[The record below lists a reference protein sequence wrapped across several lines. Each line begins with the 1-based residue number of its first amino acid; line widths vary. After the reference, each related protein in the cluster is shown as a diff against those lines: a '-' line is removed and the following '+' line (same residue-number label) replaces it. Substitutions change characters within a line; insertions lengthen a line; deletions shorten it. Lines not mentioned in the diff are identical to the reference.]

1 MSCHSSSFPKIT
13 CLIVCNPITWT
24 YKMPQY
30 LMFSIIVMKWH
41 DICHRWTKK
50 AGKWDISRWI
60 SIKLV
65 HSSDQHNLIYI
76 WDQLYL
82 RNGDMMFC
90 SVRKSSKIEQW
101 LSSFFWFAMDDIS
114 EILKQVDD
122 DIKADKR
129 ICPWCRNSIGREKG
143 CNYVICPSSNC
154 GMAFCFLCATEMPKG
169 RSTCTTH
176 TCIPANFR
184 KIMMAHRLNQPIP
197 SGQNQKKVMV
207 ATPTNDILSIVFDS
221 NMTVGTLK
229 DRISAK
235 IAVDSKNIMLHY
247 HGYTMDNNSVLL
259 TSYHVQENTTIQMS
273 VRVNGG
279 CLTKY

>member
-1 MSCHSSSFPKIT
+1 
-13 CLIVCNPITWT
+13 
-24 YKMPQY
+24 
-30 LMFSIIVMKWH
+30 
-41 DICHRWTKK
+41 
-50 AGKWDISRWI
+50 
-60 SIKLV
+60 
-65 HSSDQHNLIYI
+65 
-76 WDQLYL
+76 
-82 RNGDMMFC
+82 
-90 SVRKSSKIEQW
+90 
-101 LSSFFWFAMDDIS
+101 
-114 EILKQVDD
+114 
-122 DIKADKR
+122 
-129 ICPWCRNSIGREKG
+129 
-143 CNYVICPSSNC
+143 
-154 GMAFCFLCATEMPKG
+154 
-169 RSTCTTH
+169 
-176 TCIPANFR
+176 
-184 KIMMAHRLNQPIP
+184 LNQPIP